1 MTPNDVPVQLGEWR
15 LTWHARK
22 RVAERGF
29 SVRDVAAAA
38 MDPDVR
44 YPSPAFGP
52 DVWTYR
58 CGIVAVG
65 VDQTTRTI
73 ITVLLGSSSPWTDA
87 DANDAA
93 ARARPS
99 AA

>member
-1 MTPNDVPVQLGEWR
+1 MTPDDVPPRLGEWQ

-22 RVAERGF
+22 RLAERGF
-29 SVRDVAAAA
+29 DLGDVAAAA

-44 YPSPAFGP
+44 YPSPAYGP

-58 CGIVAVG
+58 RGIVAVG
-65 VDQTTRTI
+65 VSPTTRTI
-73 ITVLLGSSSPWTDA
+73 ITVLLGSSIPWTDA

-93 ARARPS
+93 ARAGRP